1 MSWLAQRLALY
12 PLTKWQRKRFVVGG
26 IAIIVSGVFCLIVML
41 YPSLVW
47 DRSSSNINSL
57 TPDVKNGKY
66 IYHLSGCSACHTEHV
81 PGAEELAG
89 GKRLRTPFGILVAPN
104 VTPDPLAGIGGWS
117 VEKFADATRLGISP
131 DGEHYYPAFPYTSYS
146 RMTDQ
151 DIVDLKA
158 YIDTQITPVNEKAE
172 ARDLLFPFNIRQGMG
187 MWKLL
192 YLDDNPKTSKVVG
205 EEAKRGEYLVEV
217 LGHCGECHSPRD
229 IMGGVIRT
237 RWMAGVPVGE
247 FNPAPNITNTKDG
260 TLHWTDQQWLDFLQT
275 GVLPDGNYTGGE
287 MALVV
292 EEITSHLNDQDARA
306 MVKYFRSLS
315 DEGGADAVNPD

>member
-1 MSWLAQRLALY
+1 MSWLAQRLALH
-12 PLTKWQRKRFVVGG
+12 PLTKWQRKRFVLSG
-26 IAIIVSGVFCLIVML
+26 IALTLSGVFSLIVMMF
-41 YPSLVW
+41 PTVIW
-47 DRSSSNINSL
+47 EKSNAKINSL
-57 TPDVKNGKY
+57 TPDIANGKY

-81 PGAEELAG
+81 PGAKELAG

-104 VTPDPLAGIGGWS
+104 VTPDTLSGIGGWT
-117 VEKFADATRLGISP
+117 VEEFADATRLGISP

-158 YIDTQITPVNEKAE
+158 YIDTQVAPVAEKAE
-172 ARDLLFPFNIRQGMG
+172 ERDLLFPFSIRYGMG

-192 YLDDNPKTSKVVG
+192 YLDEEPKTSKVEG
-205 EEAKRGEYLVEV
+205 EQAKRGEYLAEV

-229 IMGGVIRT
+229 IMGGVIRS
-237 RWMAGVPVGE
+237 RWMSGVPVGE
-247 FNPAPNITNTKDG
+247 FNPAPNITNTVDG
-260 TLHWTDQQWLDFLQT
+260 TLHWTDKQWLDFLKT

-292 EEITSHLNDQDARA
+292 EEITSHLSKEDADA
-306 MVKYFRSLS
+306 MVKYFRSLT
-315 DEGGADAVNPD
+315 DEGGTNAVDPD